1 MNVGKA
7 ISTHRKEWGL
17 TQGELSS
24 KTRLSRPYI
33 SDVENG
39 RYSPNLKSL
48 KILADALELTLSDL
62 LEGVEEAK

>member
-17 TQGELSS
+17 TQGELPS

-39 RYSPNLKSL
+39 RYSPSLKSL
-48 KILADALELTLSDL
+48 KIIADALELTLSDL